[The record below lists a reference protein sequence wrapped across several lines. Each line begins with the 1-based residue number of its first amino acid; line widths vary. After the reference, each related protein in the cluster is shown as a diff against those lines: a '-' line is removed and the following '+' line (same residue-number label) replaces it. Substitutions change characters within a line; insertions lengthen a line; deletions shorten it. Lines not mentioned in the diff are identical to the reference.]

1 MSFLNELF
9 KNKSDNRIAAA
20 LMLAL
25 AGFYFVLNMP
35 YLLYIDQNQ
44 ELLQRLSP
52 FYGAPFSLN
61 LFNFDP
67 SLYYGYSNISLIHPF
82 LSFASGT
89 LRLAAE
95 AGPGNWLFL
104 VLQSL
109 INGASAALVYY
120 YLRTWGNA
128 VWLPLSLALFYGI
141 SSYSLYS
148 ALIPDSYPYAQ
159 FIIVLSILYLRLRA
173 VQPAGAVLPYA
184 LLMAGNFAVTVTN
197 AIPYA
202 AALLLRLYTTARG
215 SWLYQ
220 LMRIAAVSLLFIAA
234 GTLAQY
240 VLFDGRTWLSAAG
253 SNLSSGGF
261 SYTAPFNLEQHW
273 QVIYMLV
280 IHPVL
285 TPTLTLADAGI
296 AAFATDLSS
305 AVPWYVNL
313 IGGLV
318 IASAVYGIL
327 RERQL
332 RETWMLAGYIG
343 FAILL
348 HIGVGFGLATFK
360 YDLYLY
366 AGHYIFA
373 FFLLAGTALM
383 RRCRSRATGVPV
395 LLLICLLIL
404 VTAGHNI
411 LYHGDNLEQIRQA
424 NQQMAV
430 GPISQPA
437 AS

>member
-1 MSFLNELF
+1 MPFLKELF
-9 KNKSDNRIAAA
+9 KNKADNRIAAI
-20 LMLAL
+20 LVVAL
-25 AGFYFVLNMP
+25 AGLYFILNMP
-35 YLLYIDQNQ
+35 YLQYIDRYQ
-44 ELLQRLSP
+44 ELLQRFSP

-67 SLYYGYSNISLIHPF
+67 SLYYGYANISLIHPF
-82 LSFASGT
+82 LSFAGGT

-104 VLQSL
+104 ALQSL

-120 YLRTWGNA
+120 YLRSWGNA
-128 VWLPLSLALFYGI
+128 VWLPLSLALFYGV

-159 FIIVLSILYLRLRA
+159 FIIVLSVLYLRLRA
-173 VQPAGAVLPYA
+173 VQPGGTVYPYA
-184 LLMAGNFAVTVTN
+184 ILMLVNFAVTVTN

-202 AALLLRLYTTARG
+202 AALLLRLYTTASR

-220 LMRIAAVSLLFIAA
+220 LLRITAVSLLFIAA

-240 VLFDGRTWLSAAG
+240 ILFDGRTWLSAAG

-261 SYTAPFNLEQHW
+261 SYSAPFNLQQHW
-273 QVIYMLV
+273 QVVYMLV

-285 TPTLTLADAGI
+285 TPALTLVDAGI
-296 AAFATDLSS
+296 AAFATDLSA
-305 AVPWYVNL
+305 AVPWYANL

-318 IASAVYGIL
+318 AASAVYGIL

-343 FAILL
+343 FAIML
-348 HIGVGFGLATFK
+348 HIGAGFGLATFK

-366 AGHYIFA
+366 AGHYIAA

-383 RRCRSRATGVPV
+383 RRCRSRASGVPV

-411 LYHGDNLEQIRQA
+411 QYHGDNLEQIRQA
-424 NQQMAV
+424 YQQM
-430 GPISQPA
+430 GEGLSQPA
-437 AS
+437 AR